1 MRERRGPVS
10 WLEAAS
16 LAFPG
21 ACGVPSGWTEDG
33 SSAERAGPVRCTG
46 PLTVAGPR
54 RILTGF
60 RMAPFAC
67 VSRKLGTRR
76 TAGKGRAPAERSS
89 RGPGRWIAADFVHRI
104 EMRVRA
110 TKLWESVSASYW
122 FVPAV
127 MSVLA
132 VGLGFLLLAMDR
144 GMAPDAL
151 REIGWAYT
159 GGPDGARELLATV
172 AGSMITVAGVVF
184 SITIVV
190 LSLASSQ
197 LGPRILRNFM
207 SDRVSQ
213 VVLGTFTGTF
223 LYSLVVLR
231 TVRGD
236 GDDYDAFVPELAVT
250 AGVLLAAVAMGVLI
264 YFIHHIALLIQ
275 APHTIA
281 TVAREMDDTID
292 RMFPEALGHPEPE
305 RNPRKD
311 LPPGF
316 AEESAPVAARG
327 TGYLQAVDMERL
339 LRVAEE
345 HDLLVRL
352 FPRPGHFVFEGAAL
366 ARVWPRDRVD
376 DGLEAAIGEAVILG
390 SERTPTQDVEFAIR
404 QLVEIAV
411 RALSPSLN
419 DPFTAMN
426 CIDQLGA
433 RLLRL
438 ARCRFPD
445 AYRYDDRGRLR
456 VVTNPNSFPGVMD
469 AAFDQLRQNA
479 GRAPAVLI
487 RMLEMLA
494 VLAGS
499 AQSDPVRESVRHHA
513 ILVHRAA
520 HAEVREPWDLRDV
533 DERFDAVVQA
543 LARGEEVDPR

>member
-1 MRERRGPVS
+1 MK
-10 WLEAAS
+10 
-16 LAFPG
+16 
-21 ACGVPSGWTEDG
+21 
-33 SSAERAGPVRCTG
+33 VR
-46 PLTVAGPR
+46 V
-54 RILTGF
+54 
-60 RMAPFAC
+60 
-67 VSRKLGTRR
+67 
-76 TAGKGRAPAERSS
+76 
-89 RGPGRWIAADFVHRI
+89 
-104 EMRVRA
+104 
-110 TKLWESVSASYW
+110 TKLWENASTSYW

-127 MSVLA
+127 IAIFSI
-132 VGLGFLLLAMDR
+132 GLGFLLLEVDR
-144 GMAPDAL
+144 RVGADTL
-151 REIGWAYT
+151 DEVRWVYT

-231 TVRGD
+231 TIRGTGD
-236 GDDYDAFVPELAVT
+236 GYDAFIPQVAVS

-275 APHTIA
+275 APHAIA
-281 TVAREMDDTID
+281 SVAREMDHTID
-292 RMFPEALGHPEPE
+292 RMFPGSMGHPEPE
-305 RNPRKD
+305 RDPRDD
-311 LPPGF
+311 LPPDF
-316 AEESAPVAARG
+316 AKQSAVVSARG
-327 TGYLQAVDMERL
+327 TGYLQAVDVDRL
-339 LRVAEE
+339 IRTAKED
-345 HDLLVRL
+345 DLVVRL
-352 FPRPGHFVFEGAAL
+352 FSRPGHFVFEGADL
-366 ARVWPRDRVD
+366 ARVWPRERVD
-376 DGLEAAIGEAVILG
+376 REVEEAVNEALILG
-390 SERTPTQDVEFAIR
+390 PERTPTQDVEFAVR
-404 QLVEIAV
+404 QMVEIAV

-419 DPFTAMN
+419 DPFTAMT
-426 CIDQLGA
+426 CVDQLGA

-456 VVTNPNSFPGVMD
+456 VVTDPNSFPGVMD

-479 GRAPAVLI
+479 GRAPAVLLRI
-487 RMLEMLA
+487 LETLA
-494 VLAGS
+494 TLAGH
-499 AQSDPVRESVRHHA
+499 ARDAPVRESIRHHA
-513 ILVHRAA
+513 IMLHRAA

-543 LARGEEVDPR
+543 LDRGEEVRPE